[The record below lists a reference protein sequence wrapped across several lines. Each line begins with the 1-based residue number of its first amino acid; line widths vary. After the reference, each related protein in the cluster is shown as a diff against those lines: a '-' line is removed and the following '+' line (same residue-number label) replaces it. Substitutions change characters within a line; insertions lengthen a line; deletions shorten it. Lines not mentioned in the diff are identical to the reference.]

1 MVVKPEFP
9 PSWSQADAAPRPA
22 VSRSV
27 DSDDDM
33 GACQPSACTTSSS
46 SNPLARVDTMPDYA
60 LAQKGMD
67 DEEAFAFMLEE
78 SRKHAEITGAA
89 VAAKENADVA
99 IAAALSDEVE
109 EEPAKKKKSEK
120 THKKKHHHHHR
131 RLRKTGEMDKG
142 KEKSDKGKKKSD
154 KGKKKADKPDAERR
168 DRKRK
173 TASPSRS
180 RSSSPASPSDSDDD
194 AELLEEQED
203 YESEGN
209 RLPAVKHG
217 YMPEEEHGVGSQ
229 RQAISTPRIGH
240 GKHYYL
246 PATAWML
253 IAQEVPIEEK
263 HHFAHICRY
272 TFMLVL
278 GEFSE
283 FQPTP
288 ENVIQLVVGHVEFSP
303 FISYTVPQVD
313 FIAKNHLLLDLGK
326 GTEYNCA
333 LMPPY
338 YFSLFYA
345 VQTKIN
351 SCTET
356 SITAQRQLNALKL
369 KKECPARVDM
379 EADLNAKIARSD
391 MILGPC
397 NFINKIYGE
406 QVTRLINEA
415 NDGCSRVLRMNG
427 LDTWAWIGAEAWKA
441 ARAKHPRLLARCFDE
456 NTGDYRP
463 FYSNQAQRKR
473 VAKRKHDGSSS
484 LFSPA
489 TPSTPATPAS
499 LFSADSEDDERSSK
513 AKPAAPARKRVKGGK
528 EDHRGRFVHKCK
540 HCGEEDTC
548 DCAVVDKKAK
558 ALEARKAPP
567 KERTAINLS
576 APPPPYSEV
585 DPYHGQ

>member
-9 PSWSQADAAPRPA
+9 PSWSQAASIPKPA

-67 DEEAFAFMLEE
+67 DDEAFAFMLEE

-89 VAAKENADVA
+89 VDREDNDAA

-109 EEPAKKKKSEK
+109 EESAKKKKKSEK
-120 THKKKHHHHHR
+120 KHKKKKHHHR
-131 RLRKTGEMDKG
+131 RLRKTGEMDK
-142 KEKSDKGKKKSD
+142 EKKKSD
-154 KGKKKADKPDAERR
+154 KGKKKADRPDVERR

-283 FQPTP
+283 FEATP